1 MWEIFKKK
9 KGKDFYRDSIAFFAY
24 DPDNYIEDYD
34 EDYVMDDDEIS
45 YHVSKKIKNWTL
57 SSVQLLTMEE
67 IVDCLQKLKI
77 KQNNNLIEYVLSL
90 QINNEIKRHLVTLIE
105 NDSYDSYIDIYNIC
119 LENDI
124 ELPPIWFSI
133 FNL

>member
-1 MWEIFKKK
+1 
-9 KGKDFYRDSIAFFAY
+9 
-24 DPDNYIEDYD
+24 
-34 EDYVMDDDEIS
+34 
-45 YHVSKKIKNWTL
+45 
-57 SSVQLLTMEE
+57 MEE
-67 IVDCLQKLKI
+67 IVDCLQKLKV

-124 ELPPIWFSI
+124 ELPPI
-133 FNL
+133 

>member
-1 MWEIFKKK
+1 
-9 KGKDFYRDSIAFFAY
+9 
-24 DPDNYIEDYD
+24 
-34 EDYVMDDDEIS
+34 
-45 YHVSKKIKNWTL
+45 
-57 SSVQLLTMEE
+57 MEE

-124 ELPPIWFSI
+124 ELPPI
-133 FNL
+133 